1 MFDDMQPYIFKTTD
15 AGKTWKKMVSGLPQY
30 AFVWVV
36 REDLKNPSV
45 VYAGTE
51 TGAFISF
58 DAGEHWSTF
67 GLKNLPDVAV
77 RDIFLQPEEND
88 ILLATHGRG
97 LWILDDATPVQQITT
112 AHAATLFPIRPAL
125 RYSVRAT
132 RSGGGETEFAA
143 PNPPYGAI
151 LNYYLPAPAEEA
163 RIVVLDST
171 GKLIRS
177 LRGPQA
183 PATAGLHR
191 VAWDLRATGTG
202 ASGGG
207 GRGRGGQGGRGP
219 QVLPGTY
226 TVRLTAGGAV
236 EQQSVQVRLDPDLK
250 VTMAE
255 LQRQWDTLAKLSGMI
270 REVTEMVHES
280 DRHEDSKDWQNF
292 RATLARPRG
301 LTGSETGPRL
311 SEQLQ
316 SLFNLVDG
324 PNDAPTS
331 AMMKLL
337 AELGDEAHQ
346 ASETYQRLKQ

>member
-1 MFDDMQPYIFKTTD
+1 M
-15 AGKTWKKMVSGLPQY
+15 
-30 AFVWVV
+30 
-36 REDLKNPSV
+36 
-45 VYAGTE
+45 
-51 TGAFISF
+51 
-58 DAGEHWSTF
+58 
-67 GLKNLPDVAV
+67 
-77 RDIFLQPEEND
+77 
-88 ILLATHGRG
+88 
-97 LWILDDATPVQQITT
+97 
-112 AHAATLFPIRPAL
+112 
-125 RYSVRAT
+125 RAT